1 MKKKLTALLFALIFS
16 VILIGCS
23 SKTETTPTKPDTTT
37 TPAESSHQHTF
48 SQAWSSDSKK
58 HYHLATCG
66 HDVRSDEE
74 NHIYGDWIIITEAT
88 ETTKGSKKQVCS
100 VCGYENVVEISE
112 ISHTHTYSSSWS
124 YDAIKHWHS
133 STCGH
138 DVKNDERIHVYGD
151 WITILEATETTKG
164 SKKQVCSVC
173 GYENIVEIPELTHTH
188 TFSSNWSYDATKH
201 WHISTCGHDV
211 RQAEGEHTYGDW
223 ITITPAT
230 ETTEGSK
237 KQVCSACGYEK
248 YDVIEIEGHT
258 HSYSAVWSKNEK
270 MHWHECS
277 CGSKT
282 AETEHQ
288 YGQWTTIVPATETS
302 KGSMRRVCKICYYI
316 EVIET
321 DMLEHVHDYSS
332 LVSDDYQHW
341 YECRCGDRIKEE
353 AHTYSD
359 WLIETAST
367 EDSTGTRIKVCS
379 KCNYKY
385 REQIAA
391 HKHNY
396 EDEICTICGYSDM
409 FSYTLLTETTCKLD
423 TYNGNKKVESL
434 KIPQV
439 INGYKIDEI
448 SEGILSGLVN
458 LTKLTIPFVG
468 GKLNATDDD
477 TYHYL
482 GYIFGEESYDDTYT
496 TNIGS
501 KNFYIPKKLTDI
513 IVSDGNILEGA
524 FFRCYKIRSVELP
537 NSVTR
542 IGDNAF
548 LQCSSL
554 VNIELPNSVIS
565 IGDSAFK
572 WCTSLVSIELPNSVT
587 SIGKDA
593 FKCCYSLTSVTLENS
608 ATSIGDN
615 AFERCTSLVSI
626 ELSNSVTSIG
636 KQAFSECTRLVSIEL
651 PNSVISIGDSAF
663 ERCTSLVS
671 IELLNSVT
679 SIGQYAFEYCTS
691 LTSVTLGNSVTS
703 IGKQAFSECTRL
715 VSIELPNSV
724 TSIGKDAFK
733 YCTSLT
739 SVTLG
744 NSVTS
749 IGEDAFSNCY
759 NLVEVI
765 NKSSL
770 NVKKG
775 SSSYGKVAYYALN
788 VKTEGASD
796 IINKDGYLFYTYEKI
811 NYLVAYKGDDTSLV
825 LPNDYNG
832 ELYEIYQCVFF
843 CYENLKSVTLG
854 NSVTSIGQSAFE
866 YCTSLTSVTLGN
878 SVTSIGEHAFDSCK
892 SLTSVIIGNSV
903 TSIGQYAFK
912 YCTRLISVIIGNKV
926 TSIENDAFSYCNDLE
941 KVYYMGTFEQWN
953 AIGIGYNSLLI
964 KSKRYYYKETQPTD
978 DDNLYWHYDENG
990 NPVAWKEI

>member
-74 NHIYGDWIIITEAT
+74 THIYGDWIIITEAT

-138 DVKNDERIHVYGD
+138 DVKNDERIHVYED

-230 ETTEGSK
+230 ETSKGSK

-341 YECRCGDRIKEE
+341 YECRCDDRIKEE

-565 IGDSAFK
+565 IGDSAF
-572 WCTSLVSIELPNSVT
+572 
-587 SIGKDA
+587 
-593 FKCCYSLTSVTLENS
+593 
-608 ATSIGDN
+608 
-615 AFERCTSLVSI
+615 
-626 ELSNSVTSIG
+626 
-636 KQAFSECTRLVSIEL
+636 
-651 PNSVISIGDSAF
+651 

-703 IGKQAFSECTRL
+703 IGQYAFECCTSLTSVTLENSVTSIGDNAFKWCTSL

-733 YCTSLT
+733 CCYSLT
-739 SVTLG
+739 SVTLE

-832 ELYEIYQCVFF
+832 ELYEIYRCVFF
-843 CYENLKSVTLG
+843 CYEILKSVTLG

-964 KSKRYYYKETQPTD
+964 KAKRYYYKETQPTD

>member
-37 TPAESSHQHTF
+37 TPVESSHQHTF

-66 HDVRSDEE
+66 HDVRSNEE

-138 DVKNDERIHVYGD
+138 DVKSDEGIHVYGD

-164 SKKQVCSVC
+164 NKKQVCSVC

-230 ETTEGSK
+230 GTTEGSK

-270 MHWHECS
+270 THWHECS

-332 LVSDDYQHW
+332 LVGDDYQHW

-396 EDEICTICGYSDM
+396 EDGICTICGYSDM

-423 TYNGNKKVESL
+423 TYNGNKNVESL

-439 INGYKIDEI
+439 INGYKVDEI

-477 TYHYL
+477 TYHYF
-482 GYIFGEESYDDTYT
+482 GYIFGKDSYEDSYVQYFMSS
-496 TNIGS
+496 N
-501 KNFYIPKKLTDI
+501 KEFYIPKKLTEVIVLDGDI
-513 IVSDGNILEGA
+513 FKEA
-524 FFRCYKIRSVELP
+524 FMKCSSIRSIELP
-537 NSVTR
+537 NSVT
-542 IGDNAF
+542 
-548 LQCSSL
+548 
-554 VNIELPNSVIS
+554 S
-565 IGDSAFK
+565 IGDFTFMECS
-572 WCTSLVSIELPNSVT
+572 SLVSIELPNSVT
-587 SIGKDA
+587 SIGVQA
-593 FKCCYSLTSVTLENS
+593 FDSCYNLANVVLGNEI
-608 ATSIGDN
+608 TSIGN
-615 AFERCTSLVSI
+615 F
-626 ELSNSVTSIG
+626 
-636 KQAFSECTRLVSIEL
+636 AFSECYGLI
-651 PNSVISIGDSAF
+651 
-663 ERCTSLVS
+663 
-671 IELLNSVT
+671 
-679 SIGQYAFEYCTS
+679 
-691 LTSVTLGNSVTS
+691 
-703 IGKQAFSECTRL
+703 
-715 VSIELPNSV
+715 SIELPNSV
-724 TSIGKDAFK
+724 TSIGEEAFK
-733 YCTSLT
+733 YCYS
-739 SVTLG
+739 
-744 NSVTS
+744 
-749 IGEDAFSNCY
+749 
-759 NLVEVI
+759 LVEVI

-770 NVKKG
+770 DVKKG
-775 SSSYGKVAYYALN
+775 SSSYGYVAYYALN

-796 IINKDGYLFYTYEKI
+796 IVNKAGYLFYTYKKVNYLFKYIGTETSLVLPNYYNDELYEIHQYAFHNCDSLTSVTLGDSITNIGKYAFYSCDSLISVIIGNKVTSIGEYAFSNCDSLTSVTIGNSVTGIEKYAFEDCNSLVEVINKSSLDVKKESSSYGYVAYYALNVKTEGASDIVNKDGYLFYTYEKV
-811 NYLVAYKGDDTSLV
+811 NYLVKYIGAETSSLV

-832 ELYEIYQCVFF
+832 ELYEIYQYAFF
-843 CYENLKSVTLG
+843 SYRT
-854 NSVTSIGQSAFE
+854 I
-866 YCTSLTSVTLGN
+866 LTSVALGD
-878 SVTSIGEHAFDSCK
+878 SITNIGKYAFYSCH
-892 SLTSVIIGNSV
+892 SLT
-903 TSIGQYAFK
+903 
-912 YCTRLISVIIGNKV
+912 SVIIGNKV
-926 TSIENDAFSYCNDLE
+926 TSIETDAFRLCDGLE
-941 KVYYMGTFEQWN
+941 KVYYMGTLEQWN
-953 AIGIGYNSLLI
+953 AITIGGIYGDNYWLI
-964 KSKRYYYKETQPTD
+964 NAKRYYYKETQPTD

-990 NPVAWKEI
+990 ITPIIWE

>member
-1 MKKKLTALLFALIFS
+1 MKKKLKILLFALIFS

-23 SKTETTPTKPDTTT
+23 SKTETTPVTNTTT

-66 HDVRSDEE
+66 HDVRSNEE

-88 ETTKGSKKQVCS
+88 ETTKGSKKQVCR

-138 DVKNDERIHVYGD
+138 DVKSDEGIHVYGT

-230 ETTEGSK
+230 GTTEGSK

-270 MHWHECS
+270 THWHECS

-332 LVSDDYQHW
+332 LVGDDYQHW

-353 AHTYSD
+353 THTYSD
-359 WLIETAST
+359 WLIETASA

-396 EDEICTICGYSDM
+396 EDGICTICGYSDM

-423 TYNGNKKVESL
+423 TYNGNKNVESL

-439 INGYKIDEI
+439 INGYKVDEI
-448 SEGILSGLVN
+448 GEGILSGLVN

-477 TYHYL
+477 TYHYF
-482 GYIFGEESYDDTYT
+482 GYIFGKESYDDSYVQYFMS
-496 TNIGS
+496 NN
-501 KNFYIPKKLTDI
+501 KEFYIPKKLTEVIVLDGDI
-513 IVSDGNILEGA
+513 FKEA
-524 FFRCYKIRSVELP
+524 FMKCSSIRSIELP
-537 NSVTR
+537 NSVT
-542 IGDNAF
+542 
-548 LQCSSL
+548 
-554 VNIELPNSVIS
+554 S
-565 IGDSAFK
+565 IGDFTFMDCS
-572 WCTSLVSIELPNSVT
+572 SLVSIELPNSVT
-587 SIGKDA
+587 SIGVQA
-593 FKCCYSLTSVTLENS
+593 FDFCYSLTNVVLGNGI
-608 ATSIGDN
+608 TSIGN
-615 AFERCTSLVSI
+615 FAFD
-626 ELSNSVTSIG
+626 
-636 KQAFSECTRLVSIEL
+636 ECYGLI
-651 PNSVISIGDSAF
+651 
-663 ERCTSLVS
+663 
-671 IELLNSVT
+671 
-679 SIGQYAFEYCTS
+679 
-691 LTSVTLGNSVTS
+691 
-703 IGKQAFSECTRL
+703 
-715 VSIELPNSV
+715 SIELPNSV
-724 TSIGKDAFK
+724 TSIGEEAFK
-733 YCTSLT
+733 H
-739 SVTLG
+739 
-744 NSVTS
+744 
-749 IGEDAFSNCY
+749 CY
-759 NLVEVI
+759 LVEVI

-770 NVKKG
+770 DVKKG
-775 SSSYGKVAYYALN
+775 SSSYGYVAYYALN

-796 IINKDGYLFYTYEKI
+796 IINKDGYLFYTYGKV
-811 NYLVAYKGDDTSLV
+811 NYLVKYIGAETSLV
-825 LPNDYNG
+825 LPNYYND
-832 ELYEIYQCVFF
+832 ELYEIYQ
-843 CYENLKSVTLG
+843 Y
-854 NSVTSIGQSAFE
+854 AF
-866 YCTSLTSVTLGN
+866 YKCDSLTSVIIGN
-878 SVTSIGEHAFDSCK
+878 NVTNIGLSAFYSCT

-903 TSIGQYAFK
+903 TSIGKDAF
-912 YCTRLISVIIGNKV
+912 YGCSSLTSVIIGNSV
-926 TSIENDAFSYCNDLE
+926 TSIGMRVFSQCESLE
-941 KVYYMGTFEQWN
+941 KVYYMGTLEQWN
-953 AIGIGYNSLLI
+953 AITIGYDYILT
-964 KSKRYYYKETQPTD
+964 KAKRYYYSEIQPTD
-978 DDNLYWHYDENG
+978 ADNLYWHYDENG
-990 NPVAWKEI
+990 NPVVWKEI

>member
-74 NHIYGDWIIITEAT
+74 THIYGDWIIITEAT

-138 DVKNDERIHVYGD
+138 DVKNDERIHVYED

-230 ETTEGSK
+230 ETSKGSK

-341 YECRCGDRIKEE
+341 YECRCDDRIKEE

-565 IGDSAFK
+565 IGDNAFK

-593 FKCCYSLTSVTLENS
+593 FKCCYSLTSVTLE
-608 ATSIGDN
+608 
-615 AFERCTSLVSI
+615 
-626 ELSNSVTSIG
+626 
-636 KQAFSECTRLVSIEL
+636 
-651 PNSVISIGDSAF
+651 
-663 ERCTSLVS
+663 
-671 IELLNSVT
+671 
-679 SIGQYAFEYCTS
+679 
-691 LTSVTLGNSVTS
+691 
-703 IGKQAFSECTRL
+703 
-715 VSIELPNSV
+715 
-724 TSIGKDAFK
+724 
-733 YCTSLT
+733 
-739 SVTLG
+739 

-832 ELYEIYQCVFF
+832 ELYEIYRCVFF
-843 CYENLKSVTLG
+843 CYEILKSVTLG

-964 KSKRYYYKETQPTD
+964 KAKRYYYKETQPTD